1 MRSGSCGV
9 LVVLSG
15 FLVAGCLSAT
25 SRLESSPG
33 PHPVARSTEGC
44 HPGRPDVLPSV
55 PAALASAPPSTG
67 GLLAASPAPPPWA
80 PLPSSAPRSALLP
93 SGFFSP
99 MPGGLLAGYRADTG
113 LDIAGFRLPVH
124 AIAAGTLD
132 YAEAGHTRWTSRND
146 SPFTVRLRLDHPI
159 PWGTHR
165 ITHAYYGHLSALDVQ
180 QAEGQTP
187 PGHVEGGQRLGLSGW
202 ANGSPH
208 LHLGLL
214 LDDQVAQERWEFILD
229 EGEVR
234 AALQVGPNGRRLP
247 RAP

>member
-1 MRSGSCGV
+1 
-9 LVVLSG
+9 
-15 FLVAGCLSAT
+15 
-25 SRLESSPG
+25 
-33 PHPVARSTEGC
+33 
-44 HPGRPDVLPSV
+44 
-55 PAALASAPPSTG
+55 
-67 GLLAASPAPPPWA
+67 
-80 PLPSSAPRSALLP
+80 
-93 SGFFSP
+93 

>member
-1 MRSGSCGV
+1 
-9 LVVLSG
+9 
-15 FLVAGCLSAT
+15 
-25 SRLESSPG
+25 
-33 PHPVARSTEGC
+33 
-44 HPGRPDVLPSV
+44 
-55 PAALASAPPSTG
+55 
-67 GLLAASPAPPPWA
+67 
-80 PLPSSAPRSALLP
+80 
-93 SGFFSP
+93 

-132 YAEAGHTRWTSRND
+132 YAEAGHTHWTSRND
-146 SPFTVRLRLDHPI
+146 SPFTVRLRLDHPV

-165 ITHAYYGHLSALDVQ
+165 ITHAYYGHLSALDVR